1 MDSVQNFYDD
11 LAESYHL
18 IFEDWNRSIER
29 QGDALTKVLAERWE
43 LRGGRLL
50 DLAAGIGNQALG
62 LAARGYDVIAA
73 DLSPRAVGRARRE
86 ASRRGLSLPV
96 IAADFRSLPFAT
108 GTARAVIAC
117 DNALP
122 HLLSLAEIHR
132 ALEEF
137 KRCVH
142 PGGGIVLSVRDYG
155 EPPPAGTVEHRPY
168 GERHFNGRRVF
179 AEQEWHWHG
188 ATYEVRLRI
197 RPLDD
202 DSAAVVAVQT
212 TYLAVPVSA
221 ILELMRD
228 IGLAGVERR
237 DGAFYQPLLIGTV
250 PGAA

>member
-1 MDSVQNFYDD
+1 MDSVQTFYDD

-18 IFEDWNRSIER
+18 IFEDWNRSIDR
-29 QGDALTKVLAERWE
+29 QADALTKVLAERWG

-50 DLAAGIGNQALG
+50 DVAAGIGTQALG
-62 LAARGYDVIAA
+62 LAARGFEVVAA
-73 DLSPRAVGRARRE
+73 DLSPRAVARAQRE

-96 IAADFRSLPFAT
+96 VAADFRWLPFAT
-108 GTARAVIAC
+108 ETASAVIAC

-122 HLLSLAEIHR
+122 HLPSLDEIRR
-132 ALEEF
+132 ALKEF
-137 KRCVH
+137 NRCVR

-155 EPPPAGTVEHRPY
+155 EPPPAGTVERRPY
-168 GERHFNGRRVF
+168 GERDWNGRRVF

-188 ATYEVRLRI
+188 ATYEVRLQI
-197 RPLDD
+197 RPLDGD
-202 DSAAVVAVQT
+202 TAAVVAVRT

-228 IGLAGVERR
+228 IGLAGVERL

-250 PGAA
+250 PNAA